1 MGDDTAA
8 TEERVPGFLY
18 LDMDRVKSIS
28 SRMDEG
34 YIEEKIEEEEENSEI
49 ASSLTGSIKA
59 RILGIGSG
67 SVSGTVEGRSGSASV
82 SGETR
87 ALHHYY
93 VPLLEAWLEES
104 GSEWF
109 HDVNSLLDEIDGSYA
124 ERASRNKIASSVSEG
139 DIIRVKGDM
148 ELLDFSTSL
157 DFVQG
162 MLSAFD
168 KVDSTLR
175 ESSEKGA
182 DRDNGTAADSEV
194 FREGLLDDDQSES
207 DDLSAADIFGI
218 SPDDLD
224 AIRLMFDMFHDI
236 MPSGY
241 EDMVVTQVF
250 PPIGGS
256 SFWFWGLIQRNKLDT
271 DPVELLSKYET
282 SEIPNC
288 TVLARVETIT
298 EEQDEDQDDDSSDDA
313 FDFGTLHH
321 FSDTIASD
329 FGFKVSYPAVSISP
343 IVIYR

>member
-1 MGDDTAA
+1 MSDDAA
-8 TEERVPGFLY
+8 TTEGRVPGFLY

-34 YIEEKIEEEEENSEI
+34 YTQERIEEEEENSEI
-49 ASSLTGSIKA
+49 ASSLTSSVKA

-67 SVSGTVEGRSGSASV
+67 SVGGTVEGRSGSASIT
-82 SGETR
+82 GETR

-109 HDVNSLLDEIDGSYA
+109 HDINSLLNEIDGSYA
-124 ERASRNKIASSVSEG
+124 ERTARNKIASSVSKG
-139 DIIRVKGDM
+139 DIIRVQGDM

-157 DFVQG
+157 DFTQG

-175 ESSEKGA
+175 ESSEKGT
-182 DRDNGTAADSEV
+182 DGNTGTAADSEV
-194 FREGLLDDDQSES
+194 FREDLLDDDHQS

-218 SPDDLD
+218 GPDDLD
-224 AIRLMFDMFHDI
+224 AIRLMFDMFHDV
-236 MPSGY
+236 MPSEY
-241 EDMVVTQVF
+241 ENMVVTQVF
-250 PPIGGS
+250 PPIGES
-256 SFWFWGLIQRNKLDT
+256 LFWFWGLIQRNKLDT

-298 EEQDEDQDDDSSDDA
+298 EKQDDDQDDDSNDDTV
-313 FDFGTLHH
+313 DFGTLHH
-321 FSDTIASD
+321 FSDAIASD
-329 FGFKVSYPAVSISP
+329 FGFKVSYPAISISP